1 VAGWP
6 TSYSLDRDDRPM
18 NTTTDYRDSWINPR
32 IKIAALWA
40 SMMFIFAYVDL
51 FSLYRA
57 DIRADLEAGT
67 MSTFRIGQA
76 FLLGV
81 TLYIGLPS
89 LMVFLSLVLPVK
101 ITRIANIALP
111 VIYGLTI
118 VGGAVGEWN
127 YYILGSA
134 IEVALLAGIAYYAWT
149 WPTATDTAA
158 TAPPEESAAHLA
170 R

>member
-1 VAGWP
+1 
-6 TSYSLDRDDRPM
+6 M
-18 NTTTDYRDSWINPR
+18 NTTTDFRDSWINPR
-32 IKIAALWA
+32 FKIAALWA
-40 SMMFIFAYVDL
+40 SMMFVFAYVDL

-57 DIRADLEAGT
+57 DIRADLEAGKMFAFT
-67 MSTFRIGQA
+67 IGQG

-81 TLYIGLPS
+81 TLYIALPS
-89 LMVFLSLVLPVK
+89 VMVFLSLILPVK
-101 ITRIANIALP
+101 ITRIANIALA

-149 WPTATDTAA
+149 WPKTTQTAA
-158 TAPPEESAAHLA
+158 TALLDDRASHLS

>member
-1 VAGWP
+1 
-6 TSYSLDRDDRPM
+6 M

-40 SMMFIFAYVDL
+40 SMMFVFAYVDL

-57 DIRADLEAGT
+57 DIRADLEAGE
-67 MSTFRIGQA
+67 MSAFTVGQG

-81 TLYIGLPS
+81 TLYIALPS
-89 LMVFLSLVLPVK
+89 LMVFLSLVLPVR

-118 VGGAVGEWN
+118 VGGAVGEWS

-149 WPTATDTAA
+149 WPKATETAA
-158 TAPPEESAAHLA
+158 TAVPGASASHLA